1 MLNLIFSFCFY
12 EIFISDLNNLLALP
26 IVLDNLILSK
36 AIYFLLVSLV
46 SILVNFGSLK
56 IL

>member
-1 MLNLIFSFCFY
+1 MLNLIFYFYSF